1 MFIPIVAAIV
11 TVVGA
16 GGIVLSS
23 LAHASAAGDAIFNVA
38 SVCLVVGPLIFF
50 AYVIIGLC
58 MEFLSTNRVG
68 AGIVALGS
76 SSGVRAPPLSQAAY
90 DEGLPEGLRRE
101 RMGPM
106 NPSNG
111 RAKRT

>member
-11 TVVGA
+11 TFVGA

-23 LAHASAAGDAIFNVA
+23 LVHAGAGDAIFNVA

-50 AYVIIGLC
+50 GYVIIGLC
-58 MEFLSTNRVG
+58 MEFVSTNRQPG
-68 AGIVALGS
+68 IAGHGPSFDVPVA
-76 SSGVRAPPLSQAAY
+76 PLIQAAY